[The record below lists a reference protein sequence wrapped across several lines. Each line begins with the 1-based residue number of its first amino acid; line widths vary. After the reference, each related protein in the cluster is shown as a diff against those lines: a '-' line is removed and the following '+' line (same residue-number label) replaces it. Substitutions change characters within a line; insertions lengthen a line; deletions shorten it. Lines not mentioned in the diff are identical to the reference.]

1 MGRFRGKFPASTGL
15 DRGRQIAI
23 ACILGILFFPVLGST
38 AGATTKTDFL
48 FELRVALKAR
58 DRDALRKCFAFQ
70 GADPATTEA
79 IEKAIEQII
88 SWPAQNLKVSERSK
102 TGPIIMERDGG
113 SYTLNGD
120 WQFQVHIQATQP
132 KGRGFVLP
140 AGVTSEG
147 RYAILLSVPVR

>member
-1 MGRFRGKFPASTGL
+1 M
-15 DRGRQIAI
+15 
-23 ACILGILFFPVLGST
+23 
-38 AGATTKTDFL
+38 
-48 FELRVALKAR
+48 
-58 DRDALRKCFAFQ
+58 
-70 GADPATTEA
+70 TTEA
-79 IEKAIEQII
+79 IERAIEQII

-132 KGRGFVLP
+132 EGRGFVLP
-140 AGVTSEG
+140 VGVTSEG